1 LRKTS
6 QSENFLKDIDRVK
19 NERNFTKN
27 GNCKSNL
34 SGNFFDSWGFLVWE
48 ILGRIEE
55 LER

>member
-1 LRKTS
+1 LRKTL

-19 NERNFTKN
+19 TERRFTKN

-34 SGNFFDSWGFLVWE
+34 SDNFFDSWSFLVCE
-48 ILGRIEE
+48 ILRRIEE